1 MMNGKPED
9 CIHFAGRDLPI
20 MRKKTQISETGS
32 VVQIG
37 DGIATV
43 YGLENV
49 MYGELLEFENGV
61 KALAMN
67 LETGSVGCAIL
78 GPEEG
83 IEEGTRCGGTGR
95 RADVPAGEEM
105 LGRVIDALGNPI
117 DGMGPIHTGED
128 HAHRAGS
135 LRRGHPSLSRC
146 RFRLASWRWTPWCP
160 LAAASG
166 N

>member
-1 MMNGKPED
+1 MNGKPEE
-9 CIHFAGRDLPI
+9 IVSILKEEISQYEG
-20 MRKKTQISETGS
+20 KTQVSETGS
-32 VVQIG
+32 VVQVG

-43 YGLENV
+43 YGLDNV

-83 IEEGTRCGGTGR
+83 IEEGCLVRRTGR

-105 LGRVIDALGNPI
+105 LGLLTGRAPSTPRKPAPSSGKPPAWSPGN
-117 DGMGPIHTGED
+117 
-128 HAHRAGS
+128 
-135 LRRGHPSLSRC
+135 LSPCPC
-146 RFRLASWRWTPWCP
+146 RPAFWRWTPWCP
-160 LAAASG
+160 SAAASVS
-166 N
+166 